1 MPQVHTLIDFCR
13 LLQQE
18 ECRTIVMLNDDV
30 TETQVQVHI
39 IHFIHYPIKWFAL
52 EVAFC
57 MKQQITQ
64 MHRLYDEKNM

>member
-39 IHFIHYPIKWFAL
+39 IYLLHLTIKWFAL
-52 EVAFC
+52 EVAIC

-64 MHRLYDEKNM
+64 IHR